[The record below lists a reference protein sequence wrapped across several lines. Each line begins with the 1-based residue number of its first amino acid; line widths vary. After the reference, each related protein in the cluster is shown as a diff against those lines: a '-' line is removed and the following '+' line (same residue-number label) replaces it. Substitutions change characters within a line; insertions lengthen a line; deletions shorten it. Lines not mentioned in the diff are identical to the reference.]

1 MNYERA
7 LLLTIRKELSRPT
20 PVIHVLI
27 GPRQV
32 GKTTIARQV
41 QESIGIPTVY
51 ATADSPVPLDSA
63 WIETQWR
70 LAVAE
75 AGPAGGPIL
84 LILDEVQKVRGWSET
99 LKFLWDNRPATPEM
113 RVLILG
119 SSSLLMQEGLTESLA
134 GRFFLHRCNHW
145 GYPECRA
152 AFDWSLEHWIYFGGY
167 PGAVSFT
174 ENESSWKRYIAD
186 SLIETA
192 LARDVLQMSKIA
204 KPVLLRH
211 LFALAATLPA
221 QCVSYTKMLGQL
233 QDAGNTTTL
242 AHYLKLLESAFLA
255 SGLEL
260 FSHGKQRKRGSSP
273 KLVLWNNALVN
284 ALSTRTFAESLG
296 DKIWWGR
303 LVENAVGAH
312 LCNNLHSVE
321 YTITYWREG
330 NHEVDFVVARG
341 RDIWAFEVKS
351 GRSGKASGLTRF
363 LTRYPKARPLL
374 VGGQGIP
381 LEKFFSKDA
390 TSLLAN

>member
-7 LLLTIRKELSRPT
+7 LLSTIRMELSRPT

-41 QESIGIPTVY
+41 QESIGIPTDY
-51 ATADSPVPLDSA
+51 ATADSPVPMDSA

-75 AGPAGGPIL
+75 AAAAGGPVL

-99 LKFLWDNRPATPEM
+99 LKFLWDNRPSTPEM

-145 GYPECRA
+145 GYPECRD
-152 AFDWSLEHWIYFGGY
+152 AFGWSLEQWIYFGGY

-186 SLIETA
+186 SLIETV

-284 ALSTRTFAESLG
+284 ALSTRTFAESIG

-321 YTITYWREG
+321 YTISYWREG
-330 NHEVDFVVARG
+330 NHEVDFVVASG
-341 RDIWAFEVKS
+341 RDVWAVEVKS
-351 GRSGKASGLTRF
+351 GRSGKVSGLTRF
-363 LTRYPKARPLL
+363 RTRYPEALALL

-381 LEKFFSKDA
+381 LETFFSKDA
-390 TSLLAN
+390 TAWLVK

>member
-1 MNYERA
+1 MIYERP
-7 LLLTIRKELSRPT
+7 LLLTLRTGLSRPT

-32 GKTTIARQV
+32 GKTTIARQIE
-41 QESIGIPTVY
+41 ESIGIPTVY

-70 LAVAE
+70 RAIVDSA
-75 AGPAGGPIL
+75 PSGGPLL

-99 LKFLWDNRPATPEM
+99 LKLLWDSRPETPEI

-145 GYPECRA
+145 GYPECRT
-152 AFDWSLEHWIYFGGY
+152 AFGWGLEQWIYFGGY
-167 PGAVSFT
+167 PGAAFFT
-174 ENESSWKRYIAD
+174 ENESTWKRYIAD
-186 SLIETA
+186 SLVETV

-221 QCVSYTKMLGQL
+221 QSVSYNKMLGQL
-233 QDAGNTTTL
+233 HDAGNTTTL

-260 FSHGKQRKRGSSP
+260 FSRGKQRKRGSSP

-284 ALSTRTFAESLG
+284 ALSTRTFADALG
-296 DKIWWGR
+296 DTIWWGR
-303 LVENAVGAH
+303 LVENAVGAY
-312 LCNNLHSVE
+312 LCNCLYSVE
-321 YTITYWREG
+321 YEITYWREG
-330 NHEVDFVVARG
+330 NHEVDYVVARG
-341 RDIWAFEVKS
+341 RDVWAIEVKS
-351 GRSGKASGLTRF
+351 GRSGKTTGLTRF
-363 LTRYPKARPLL
+363 RDRYPKARALL

-381 LEKFFSKDA
+381 LEAFFSKDPV
-390 TSLLAN
+390 SWLV

>member
-1 MNYERA
+1 MQYERA
-7 LLLTIRKELSRPT
+7 LLSTIRKEVSRPT
-20 PVIHVLI
+20 KVIQVLI

-75 AGPAGGPIL
+75 GLSSGGPVL

-99 LKFLWDNRPATPEM
+99 LKFLWDNRPSKPAIQ
-113 RVLILG
+113 VLILG

-134 GRFFLHRCNHW
+134 GRFFLHRCTHW
-145 GYPECRA
+145 SYPECRD
-152 AFDWSLEHWIYFGGY
+152 AFGWSLEQWIYFGGY

-174 ENESSWKRYIAD
+174 EDEPSWKRYIAD
-186 SLIETA
+186 SLIETV
-192 LARDVLQMSKIA
+192 LARDVLQMSKVA

-242 AHYLKLLESAFLA
+242 ASYLKLLESAFLA

-260 FSHGKQRKRGSSP
+260 FSQGKQRKRGSSP
-273 KLVLWNNALVN
+273 KLILWNNALVN
-284 ALSTRTFAESLG
+284 SLSTRTFAESIG

-312 LCNNLHSVE
+312 LCNNLYSVE

-330 NHEVDFVVARG
+330 NHEVDYVVARG
-341 RDIWAFEVKS
+341 RDVWAIEVKS
-351 GRSGKASGLTRF
+351 GRSGKVGGLPRF
-363 LTRYPKARPLL
+363 LARYPKARSLL
-374 VGGQGIP
+374 VGAQGIP
-381 LEKFFSKDA
+381 LETFFSRDA
-390 TSLLAN
+390 ASWLVK

>member
-1 MNYERA
+1 MNYERP
-7 LLLTIRKELSRPT
+7 LLSTLRTELSRPT

-32 GKTTIARQV
+32 GKTTIAHQIE
-41 QESIGIPTVY
+41 ESIGIPSVY

-70 LAVAE
+70 RTVADG
-75 AGPAGGPIL
+75 APSGGPLL

-99 LKFLWDNRPATPEM
+99 LKLLWDSRPATPEI

-145 GYPECRA
+145 GYPECRT
-152 AFDWSLEHWIYFGGY
+152 AFGWNLEQWIYFGGY
-167 PGAVSFT
+167 PGAASFT
-174 ENESSWKRYIAD
+174 ENESSWKRYITD
-186 SLIETA
+186 SLIETV

-204 KPVLLRH
+204 KPILLRH
-211 LFALAATLPA
+211 LFVLAATLPA
-221 QCVSYTKMLGQL
+221 QFVSYTKMLGQL
-233 QDAGNTTTL
+233 HDAGNTTTL

-260 FSHGKQRKRGSSP
+260 FSRGKQRKRGSSP

-284 ALSTRTFAESLG
+284 ALSTRTFADALG
-296 DKIWWGR
+296 DTIWWGR
-303 LVENAVGAH
+303 LVENAVGAY
-312 LCNNLHSVE
+312 LCNGLHSVE
-321 YTITYWREG
+321 YEITYWREG
-330 NHEVDFVVARG
+330 GHEVDYVVARG
-341 RDIWAFEVKS
+341 RDVWAIEVKS

-363 LTRYPKARPLL
+363 RDRYPEARALL
-374 VGGQGIP
+374 VGAQGIP
-381 LEKFFSKDA
+381 LEAFFSKDP
-390 TSLLAN
+390 TSWMV